1 MTARTPPIKSSALT
15 VRWTLVASSRSERF
29 FLVRWVD
36 IDYNGIF
43 SGVMDSLTNASD
55 KKIVVIFGFHIVL
68 NKAVYLIKY
77 FIFQFLL
84 YLALAALNLK
94 LGFCRRL
101 I

>member
-1 MTARTPPIKSSALT
+1 
-15 VRWTLVASSRSERF
+15 
-29 FLVRWVD
+29 
-36 IDYNGIF
+36 
-43 SGVMDSLTNASD
+43 MDSLTNASD